1 MRFSSLPLGYFCV
14 FYVHEARTV
23 FVLHIFEIPVPSSA
37 GAGYMNT
44 GPTAHVLLSL
54 LLGSVLY
61 FLFLPLTP
69 FDFLPG
75 LHRCLD
81 KVIISFTQQILTN
94 RPLWVGH
101 SPEYKSQSSEPL
113 SRSSWSSSSG
123 EKREDKPQK
132 QEECKT
138 RGLPLRQQGGGWGG
152 GGGGPSRQEWRTP
165 PWRRSGDSLPKRK
178 NGPVKSGAPRS
189 SGWRDERKCLC
200 QEPG

>member
-152 GGGGPSRQEWRTP
+152 VGGGRAD
-165 PWRRSGDSLPKRK
+165 RSGGHLPGD
-178 NGPVKSGAPRS
+178 GPGTASQRGRT
-189 SGWRDERKCLC
+189 G
-200 QEPG
+200 Q